1 MMRLPATRTRGASAA
16 RSWLRFF
23 ATAGVAAAMTGPVW
37 AQSAP
42 DMAQWRC
49 RLCPFERGAAVETTT
64 GASYVSEDAARF
76 ADGNGYDRKGGY
88 LLLDGAGRYADERQ
102 RVVWHLE
109 DLGLDARHVHLDG
122 NRAGGLTYR
131 LDYRELP
138 HYLFDTTATVFR
150 QGPDGALT
158 LPSLWVRAP
167 VTSQMTALESS
178 LLPKTVSS
186 QRDTLDVGVELRPRA
201 SLEVYTSYRRD
212 ERTGIGIRGA
222 SFFTTASQLPAPID
236 EYSEEVGAGVK
247 YSLARGNLDLGY
259 RASFFDNRLAALS
272 WDNPFAG
279 APGTELGR
287 MAEAPDN
294 RYQTVSI
301 GGGFRLLERTA
312 LVFSTGVGRG
322 EQNEALLPYTSNAQL
337 ATQVL
342 PRARV
347 DGVVDTT
354 HLAVTVTSRPWNR
367 LRLKAAYRY
376 DKRDNR
382 TPTALWNRVV
392 ADTVGSV
399 EERSNLAYDF
409 ERGKLNM
416 AADLDLSSR
425 LRLSAGYERTERNRN
440 LQEVAGQTEAGG
452 WGRLR
457 WRFKPG
463 LELTARRGT
472 ARRDIDR
479 YDTSLAAELLQ
490 NPLLAKYNLAY
501 RFRTYADVAFTATG
515 TEHPFTFSLSA
526 LYANDDY
533 AHSRLGLTDD
543 KDRRI
548 GADFGWTFSPH
559 VALYASASAEIID
572 ARLVGSESFGDA
584 DWRAENEDRFRT
596 LTAGVR
602 LEQIPPRFD
611 LTIDASRS
619 RGATA
624 VGLLSASGGDFP
636 ELRSD
641 LDALRIEAIY
651 HRSTRIDVLLGLRYE
666 GFDAEDWA
674 LEGVGPATIPHVLA
688 MNAAPYHYGPFVL
701 SAGVTYRWGPRAGVD
716 RAGATDGR

>member
-1 MMRLPATRTRGASAA
+1 MKRMPTVWTRGAVAA
-16 RSWLRFF
+16 GYWLCLG
-23 ATAGVAAAMTGPVW
+23 AAGVAAAFAGSAW

-42 DMAQWRC
+42 DRSQWRC
-49 RLCPFERGAAVETTT
+49 RLCPFERGTAVETTS
-64 GASYVSEDAARF
+64 GASYASEDAARF
-76 ADGNGYDRKGGY
+76 ADGNGYDRQGGY
-88 LLLDGAGRYADERQ
+88 LLLDGAGRYADDRQ
-102 RVVWHLE
+102 RIVWRLE
-109 DLGLDARHVHLDG
+109 DLGLDARHVSLDG
-122 NRAGGLTYR
+122 NRTGALTYR

-150 QGPDGALT
+150 QGLGGELE
-158 LPSLWVRAP
+158 LPAQWVRAP
-167 VTSQMTALESS
+167 VTAQMTALDASLRPQTISS
-178 LLPKTVSS
+178 E
-186 QRDTLDVGVELRPRA
+186 RDTLDLGVRIHPRA

-212 ERTGIGIRGA
+212 ERTGTAIRGA
-222 SFFTTASQLPAPID
+222 SFFTTTSQLAAPID

-247 YSLARGNLDLGY
+247 YALARGNLDFGY
-259 RASFFDNRLAALS
+259 RASFFDNRLDTLR

-322 EQNEALLPYTSNAQL
+322 EQNEALLPYTSNIQL
-337 ATQVL
+337 ATQAL
-342 PRARV
+342 PRSSL

-354 HLAVTVTSRPWNR
+354 HLAVTVTSRPWER

-376 DKRDNR
+376 DERDNR
-382 TPTALWNRVV
+382 TPAALWNRVI
-392 ADTVGSV
+392 ADTVGSTEV
-399 EERSNLAYDF
+399 RSNPAYDF
-409 ERGKLNM
+409 ERGKLRLG
-416 AADLDLSSR
+416 ADLNMSSR
-425 LRLSAGYERTERNRN
+425 LRLSAGYDRTSYDRN

-463 LELTARRGT
+463 FEVTVRRGT

-501 RFRTYADVAFTATG
+501 RFRTYADVAFTAAG
-515 TEHPFTFSLSA
+515 AEHPFTFSLSA

-533 AHSRLGLTDD
+533 ARSRLGLTDD

-559 VALYASASAEIID
+559 VALYASASAESID
-572 ARLVGSESFGDA
+572 ARLAGSEAFGEP
-584 DWRAENEDRFRT
+584 DWRAENRDRFRT
-596 LTAGVR
+596 LAAGVR

-624 VGLLSASGGDFP
+624 IGLLAASGGDFP

-641 LDALRIEAIY
+641 LDAVRVEAIY

-666 GFDAEDWA
+666 GFDAKDWA
-674 LEGVGPATIPHVLA
+674 LEGVGPATIPHVLSMGA
-688 MNAAPYHYGPFVL
+688 EPYHYGPFVL
-701 SAGVTYRWGPRAGVD
+701 SAGVTYRWGPGS
-716 RAGATDGR
+716 GR